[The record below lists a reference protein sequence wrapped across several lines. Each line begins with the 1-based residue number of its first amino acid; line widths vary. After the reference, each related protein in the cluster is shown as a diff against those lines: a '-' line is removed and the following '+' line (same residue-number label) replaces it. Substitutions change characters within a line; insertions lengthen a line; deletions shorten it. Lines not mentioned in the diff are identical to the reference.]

1 MFGLRSKLTLGFAG
15 LLAILVLLGLQS
27 ISLLS
32 RLGGSIDV
40 ILREN
45 YRSVVACQEMKEAI
59 ERMDSGTLFALAG
72 DAARGQAL
80 VETNHS
86 RFEQA
91 LGNELHNLTLPGE
104 EAAAHRIRDLYQ
116 AYRGGLPGIF
126 DESRPLAQR
135 RQTYFDRLLPV
146 FQEIKTTAD
155 RIQQLN
161 QRNMVEANARARRL
175 SKNAD
180 RRMVLLLL
188 LGAAVAVGFVIF
200 LSRAILVPLR
210 RLTES
215 AHEIEGGNLDLVVQV
230 ASKDELGQLAAAF
243 NAMAASLRELRR
255 SDQAQLLRAQQT
267 SQLAIDSLPDVV
279 AVFSPEGDPSTPP
292 HAPIVELVNQ
302 TAIATLDVR
311 PGEPVPERH
320 AAWLKPLLAQAA
332 RDGALPERGHEA
344 ALQLFQDGKE
354 RFFLPRA
361 SAIRDSRGRLLSIIL
376 ILADVT
382 DLRRVDEMKSDLLST
397 VSHEL
402 RTPLTS
408 LQMAVHIL
416 LGEGQGALN
425 PQQTDLLLAARDDAE
440 RLREIIE
447 SLLEISRLESRE
459 RLLRYEPA
467 APRDFIDSSVRE
479 FESAYKDRGV
489 DLDVEIDPQAE
500 KVMIDP
506 ARARLVLANLLSNAL
521 HHTPAGGSVKVSA
534 TPQKGYVRF
543 TVLDTGRGMSPE
555 HASKVFERFY
565 QVPGTEDLGGA
576 GLGLSIA
583 KEIVHA
589 HGGEMHCQSR
599 QSGSQGGLGGEDAG
613 TTFWF
618 TLPLAD
624 KPNLSKGTPS

>member
-1 MFGLRSKLTLGFAG
+1 MFGLRSKLALGFAG
-15 LLAILVLLGLQS
+15 LLAILVLLGVQS

-59 ERMDSGTLFALAG
+59 ERMDSGALFALAG
-72 DAARGQAL
+72 DAGRGRAL
-80 VETNHS
+80 AGSNGP
-86 RFEQA
+86 RFERA
-91 LGNELHNLTLPGE
+91 LDAELHNVTLPGE
-104 EAAAHRIRDLYQ
+104 GERAKRLAALYPTYRSVLPQVLDEAAPLPARRE
-116 AYRGGLPGIF
+116 AYFG
-126 DESRPLAQR
+126 
-135 RQTYFDRLLPV
+135 RLLPV
-146 FQEIKTTAD
+146 FQEIKATAD
-155 RIQQLN
+155 QVQQLN
-161 QRNMVEANARARRL
+161 QANMVEANARARRL
-175 SKNAD
+175 SAAAD

-188 LGAAVAVGFVIF
+188 LGAATALGFVIF

-230 ASKDELGQLAAAF
+230 TSKDELGQLGTAF

-255 SDQAQLLRAQQT
+255 SDQARLLRAQQT

-279 AVFSPEGDPSTPP
+279 AVFSPAGPGAPP
-292 HAPIVELVNQ
+292 ATVELVNQ
-302 TAIATLDVR
+302 TAIAVLGLK
-311 PGEPVPERH
+311 PGEPVPESH
-320 AAWLKPLLAQAA
+320 AAWLQPLLAQAT
-332 RDGALPERGHEA
+332 RDGAVPERGHEA

-361 SAIRDSRGRLLSIIL
+361 TAIRDSRDRLLSVIL

-416 LGEGQGALN
+416 LGEGQGTLS

-447 SLLEISRLESRE
+447 SLLEISRLESRQ
-459 RLLRYEPA
+459 RLLRYEPVGA
-467 APRDFIDSSVRE
+467 RDFIDGPVHE
-479 FESAYKDRGV
+479 FQSAFSDEGV
-489 DLDVEIDPQAE
+489 DLAVDVDPRAE
-500 KVMIDP
+500 KVLIDP

-521 HHTPAGGSVKVSA
+521 HHTPAGGKVQVKA
-534 TPQKGYVRF
+534 AQQKGFVRF
-543 TVLDTGRGMSPE
+543 AVEDTGRGIPEE
-555 HASKVFERFY
+555 HAGKVFDRFF
-565 QVPGTEDLGGA
+565 QVPGTEDFGGA

-599 QSGSQGGLGGEDAG
+599 GGEG

-618 TLPLAD
+618 TLPVAD
-624 KPNLSKGTPS
+624 RKVAASASV

>member
-59 ERMDSGTLFALAG
+59 ERMDSGALFALAG
-72 DAARGQAL
+72 DAARGRAL
-80 VETNHS
+80 ADANRP
-86 RFEQA
+86 RFEHA
-91 LGNELHNLTLPGE
+91 LDVELHNVTLPGE
-104 EAAAHRIRDLYQ
+104 GEAAHRLRDLYS
-116 AYRGGLPGIF
+116 AYSGVLPGVF
-126 DESRPLAQR
+126 DESQPLASR
-135 RQTYFDRLLPV
+135 RQTYFDRLLPF
-146 FQEIKTTAD
+146 FQEIKATAD
-155 RIQQLN
+155 HIQQIN
-161 QRNMVEANARARRL
+161 QANMVEANAHARRL
-175 SKNAD
+175 SKDAD

-210 RLTES
+210 HLTES

-230 ASKDELGQLAAAF
+230 TSKDEIGQLAAAF

-255 SDQAQLLRAQQT
+255 TDQARLLRAQQT

-279 AVFSPEGDPSTPP
+279 AVFSPEGNPTNPP
-292 HAPIVELVNQ
+292 IAELVNQ
-302 TAIATLDVR
+302 TAIATLDIR

-332 RDGALPERGHEA
+332 QEGTLPERGHDS

-361 SAIRDSRGRLLSIIL
+361 TAIRDGRDRLLSVIL

-382 DLRRVDEMKSDLLST
+382 DLRRVDEMKSDLLQT

-416 LGEGQGALN
+416 LGEDQGALN

-467 APRDFIDSSVRE
+467 APRDFVDSAVRE
-479 FESAYKDRGV
+479 FESAYKDSGV
-489 DLDVEIDPQAE
+489 SLAADIDPQAE

-506 ARARLVLANLLSNAL
+506 ARAHVVLANLLSNAL

-543 TVLDTGRGMSPE
+543 AVTDTGRGIPKESMG
-555 HASKVFERFY
+555 KVFDRFF

-576 GLGLSIA
+576 GLGLSIS
-583 KEIVHA
+583 KDIVHA
-589 HGGEMHCQSR
+589 HGGEMHCQSNE
-599 QSGSQGGLGGEDAG
+599 GEG

-618 TLPLAD
+618 TLPLAE
-624 KPNLSKGTPS
+624 KPATAERKPA

>member
-59 ERMDSGTLFALAG
+59 ERMDSGALFALAG
-72 DAARGQAL
+72 DAARGGTLA
-80 VETNHS
+80 EANRP
-86 RFEQA
+86 RFEHA
-91 LGNELHNLTLPGE
+91 LDVELHNVTLPGE
-104 EAAAHRIRDLYQ
+104 GEAAHRLRDLYQ
-116 AYRGGLPGIF
+116 AYRGVLPEVF
-126 DESRPLAQR
+126 DESQPLASR
-135 RQTYFDRLLPV
+135 RQAYFDRLLPF
-146 FQEIKTTAD
+146 FQEIKATAD
-155 RIQQLN
+155 HVQQLN
-161 QRNMVEANARARRL
+161 QANMVEANAHARRL
-175 SKNAD
+175 SKDAD
-180 RRMVLLLL
+180 RRMFLLLL

-210 RLTES
+210 HLTES

-230 ASKDELGQLAAAF
+230 KSKDELGQLAAAF

-255 SDQAQLLRAQQT
+255 SDQARLLRAQQT

-279 AVFSPEGDPSTPP
+279 AVFSPEGDP
-292 HAPIVELVNQ
+292 PIAELVNQ
-302 TAIATLDVR
+302 TAIATLDIR

-332 RDGALPERGHEA
+332 RDGALPERGHDS

-361 SAIRDSRGRLLSIIL
+361 SAIRDGRDRLLSVIL
-376 ILADVT
+376 ILKDVT
-382 DLRRVDEMKSDLLST
+382 DLRRVDEMKSDLLQT

-467 APRDFIDSSVRE
+467 APRDFVDSAVRE
-479 FESAYKDRGV
+479 FESAYKDGGV
-489 DLDVEIDPQAE
+489 SLTADIDPQAE

-506 ARARLVLANLLSNAL
+506 ARAHVVLANLLSNAL
-521 HHTPAGGSVKVSA
+521 HHTAAGGTVKVSA

-543 TVLDTGRGMSPE
+543 AVSDTGRGISTE
-555 HASKVFERFY
+555 HVGKVFDRFF

-576 GLGLSIA
+576 GLGLSIS
-583 KEIVHA
+583 KDIVHA

-599 QSGSQGGLGGEDAG
+599 EGEG

-618 TLPLAD
+618 TLPLAE
-624 KPNLSKGTPS
+624 KPEKAAVVERTLA